1 MSCVSFY
8 ENRINMQILLCNR
21 GLFDSELIRYLI
33 DKAEYSSFKY
43 DFLDNIVPRREFGSF
58 SPEMIFNQTE
68 EKTKSSLIPED
79 SLKWV
84 DSPLAIAFLTNV
96 MNSLNNEY
104 YSKTNPSLLFFNSP
118 IDILYVA
125 NGAMS
130 FKSLVFMV
138 DNLSVKIGRQ
148 KIEEIIYTLKSQW
161 TALTKSFP
169 SPFWFSANKQNIKE
183 MDSYNWLLSRFD
195 KMGVIEDNIDYHK
208 KSENQFIIYSVF
220 YSWASNKTMSE
231 VELFLIKTR
240 KSWSQ
245 RKFKKSVKD
254 KKVLNTYISGDAKD
268 QLKKLAKNSNRNM
281 NEELEVIINDAYLRR
296 LM

>member
-21 GLFDSELIRYLI
+21 DLFDNELIRYLI
-33 DKAEYSSFKY
+33 DKAEHSSFKY
-43 DFLDNIVPRREFGSF
+43 DFLDNIAPRREFGSF

-68 EKTKSSLIPED
+68 EKTKNSLIPED

-104 YSKTNPSLLFFNSP
+104 YSKTNPSLLFLNSP
-118 IDILYVA
+118 IDIFYVA
-125 NGAMS
+125 NGAMP
-130 FKSLVFMV
+130 FKSLVFIV
-138 DNLSVKIGRQ
+138 DNLSIKIGRQ

-161 TALTKSFP
+161 SALTKSFP
-169 SPFWFSANKQNIKE
+169 NPFWFSANKQNIKE
-183 MDSYNWLLSRFD
+183 MDSYNWLFSRFD
-195 KMGVIEDNIDYHK
+195 KMGVVEDNIDYHK